1 MDQPNYLEQ
10 FKTAQDLEVAI
21 KELIAQHRD
30 AQNKSLGVM
39 FRVQVPPNSLTLYK
53 EGHQGADSDGN
64 LYKLV
69 HGVRVCDY
77 NFETSTNLNYVIPD
91 STCGLSFSRTYSH
104 LKATQ
109 KMLARHANGYQKPGP
124 ANVAW
129 WILGDFAVPDGLEFV
144 PDPKD
149 NSHYVLA
156 VTKRMHIRTL
166 VGKLTLI
173 AYRMHVLRDNMTR

>member
-1 MDQPNYLEQ
+1 
-10 FKTAQDLEVAI
+10 
-21 KELIAQHRD
+21 
-30 AQNKSLGVM
+30 
-39 FRVQVPPNSLTLYK
+39 
-53 EGHQGADSDGN
+53 
-64 LYKLV
+64 
-69 HGVRVCDY
+69 
-77 NFETSTNLNYVIPD
+77 
-91 STCGLSFSRTYSH
+91 
-104 LKATQ
+104 
-109 KMLARHANGYQKPGP
+109 MLARHANGYQKPGP

-149 NSHYVLA
+149 TSHYVLA